1 MRALPGVHKLQRR
14 SQTQFTQGG
23 AVCPHA
29 VNPCGH
35 QQVWALLVWALLPH
49 PQPPPQGLT
58 LGLTLQQLSLVTLT
72 VGLGL
77 GLTLTLSP
85 LK

>member
-35 QQVWALLVWALLPH
+35 HQVWALLVWAVLPH
-49 PQPPPQGLT
+49 PQPQPPPQGL
-58 LGLTLQQLSLVTLT
+58 LVTHT
-72 VGLGL
+72 VGQVS
-77 GLTLTLSP
+77 TL
-85 LK
+85 K